1 MAARIVRRRAEPR
14 LPRNHRRAAGADRS
28 DGGRTGADGGGRT
41 RLRTPGPAP
50 RHLTLGLRGAPA
62 ARRRLLVCP
71 ASLNTINKWAAGVG
85 DTLAL
90 GLITEDIGVGLPIIA
105 APAVNG
111 AQAAHPCLRARCRH
125 TTSRRGRH
133 AVRTRCLG
141 ARAGPERR
149 RAVRRGTPFTSP
161 GRPRSGLRPTAP

>member
-1 MAARIVRRRAEPR
+1 M
-14 LPRNHRRAAGADRS
+14 
-28 DGGRTGADGGGRT
+28 
-41 RLRTPGPAP
+41 
-50 RHLTLGLRGAPA
+50 
-62 ARRRLLVCP
+62 CP

-90 GLITEDIGVGLPIIA
+90 ELIVEDIGLSLPVIA

-111 AQAAHPCLRARCRH
+111 AQAAHPAFEH
-125 TTSRRGRH
+125 DADTPSRRGRH

-149 RAVRRGTPFTSP
+149 RAVRRGTPVTSP
-161 GRPRSGLRPTAP
+161 GRRRSGLRPTAP